1 MQRKD
6 YQTLGDVLR
15 QAVSDSGMEEK
26 LREVRAASLWESVVG
41 RAIALQCGKPW
52 VTHGI
57 LNITVR
63 NASLRH
69 ELSMTRSSLIKAL
82 NSPFKSPV
90 ISDIRFLS

>member
-26 LREVRAASLWESVVG
+26 LREVRAASLWDSVVG
-41 RAIALQCGKPW
+41 PAIARQCGKPW
-52 VTHGI
+52 VAHGI
-57 LNITVR
+57 LNVAVR
-63 NASLRH
+63 NASLRQ
-69 ELSMTRSSLIKAL
+69 ELSMTRSSLVKAL
-82 NSPFKSPV
+82 NSSFKSPV